1 MRSHPTKVKEMET
14 TYVSAKYR
22 GPRRLGPGTTL
33 KMIGLPARSH
43 IKRSRQQLQLFA
55 TVPNC
60 GAPRLSVLLQLSVS
74 GEG

>member
-1 MRSHPTKVKEMET
+1 M

-43 IKRSRQQLQLFA
+43 IKRSRQQLQLFT

-60 GAPRLSVLLQLSVS
+60 GAPRLSVFTQLSVG